1 MKNKNH
7 ILYYNKLKSLFPRID
22 YREGR
27 FLRDMKK
34 QLKEF
39 SMCHPNCSY
48 QEIEDT
54 FGKVEDV
61 VYDYVQEQGMDTI
74 YESVRNRK
82 KKKVLFILLILGLIL
97 SYMTYSAVWLL
108 SYRTFSETAIETK
121 EIQIDQG
128 ENEYEE

>member
-82 KKKVLFILLILGLIL
+82 KKKVLFIIVVVILIL
-97 SYMTYSAVWLL
+97 SYTMYSMMLTL
-108 SYRTFSETAIETK
+108 SYRTFLENTVKTEEIEINK
-121 EIQIDQG
+121 GEI
-128 ENEYEE
+128 NYEE